1 MAGHSY
7 GDIRIRLFRV
17 DFDGVVFGLIDESE
31 PERGDWVELYPD
43 RLGFHEPWNGL
54 YDT

>member
-1 MAGHSY
+1 M
-7 GDIRIRLFRV
+7 

-31 PERGDWVELYPD
+31 PVRGDLIELYPD

-54 YDT
+54 YGT

>member
-1 MAGHSY
+1 MAGQRTS
-7 GDIRIRLFRV
+7 FRATRTV
-17 DFDGVVFGLIDESE
+17 TSGFGGVVFGLIDESE
-31 PERGDWVELYPD
+31 PLRGDWVELYPD